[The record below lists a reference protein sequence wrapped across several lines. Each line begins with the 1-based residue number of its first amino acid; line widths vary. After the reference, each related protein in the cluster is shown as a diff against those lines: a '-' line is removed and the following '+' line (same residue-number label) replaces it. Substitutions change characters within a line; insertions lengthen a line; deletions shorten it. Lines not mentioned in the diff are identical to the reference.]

1 MRPLT
6 RTLIVVGLLAS
17 ASCGGAKEGAAPA
30 AADRDVKAA
39 AGNPAPGQPAEAGKP
54 VPRKIIFTATVDVVV
69 EDFGDAADR
78 VQELTQANDG
88 YVANSEVR
96 GSPGT
101 PRTGN
106 WTLRVPVD
114 HFADFLKALTAL
126 GEVRRNALESDDIT
140 DKYYDLAAHVK
151 TDEVEEEALRKL
163 LEKANDHNVV
173 LALRKELNSLRGQ
186 IEQQKGQ
193 LERWSKQAQ
202 LATVRLTLTD
212 RRDYTPP
219 SAPDFGRTVGGT
231 FDASLQAMTSVGKA
245 LVLTAVALAPWLA
258 VLGLLAILTRPL
270 WRRKRRLPPA

>member
-17 ASCGGAKEGAAPA
+17 ASCGAPKEMAAPK
-30 AADRDVKAA
+30 AADAVKQV
-39 AGNPAPGQPAEAGKP
+39 AGGQAAPGQPPAADRP
-54 VPRKIIFTATVDVVV
+54 APRKIIFTATVDVVV

-78 VQELTQANDG
+78 VHELTQASGG

-96 GSPGT
+96 GAPGA

-140 DKYYDLAAHVK
+140 DKYYDLAAHIK
-151 TDEVEEEALRKL
+151 TDEIEEEALRKL

-212 RRDYTPP
+212 RKDYTPP

-231 FDASLQAMTSVGKA
+231 FDASLQAMTSVGKG